1 MDEAQTFV
9 TTLIRDFARSAENSL
24 KSREAEPGWAGEPAW
39 DEPLVGFSS
48 GADPIYAAFKEH
60 VGEFHW
66 SPAEAFAKAFPED
79 QARPEE
85 LTVISWILPQ
95 TEATHQD
102 QKTQT
107 RLPAERWIRSRI
119 FGELFNEALRRHVAA
134 ALEAAER
141 PAAAPALSPAF
152 KIVPSERFY
161 LASTW
166 SERHAAFASGLG
178 TFGLCDGLI
187 TPRGK
192 AMRTGSVV
200 VRWQIAPTARPY
212 QDPHAYCLHY
222 THDACRECIQRCPA
236 GALSREGHD
245 KRRCNAYIQGQVVP
259 YTKEHFGFP
268 GRGGCG
274 LCQTGVPCASK
285 IPTMEDL
292 AERAGR

>member
-1 MDEAQTFV
+1 MDEAQAFV
-9 TTLIRDFARSAENSL
+9 TNLIRDFARSSENSL
-24 KSREAEPGWAGEPAW
+24 KAREDEPGWTGEPAW
-39 DEPLVGFSS
+39 AEPLVGFSS
-48 GADPIYAAFKEH
+48 GADPIYTAFKQH

-66 SPAEAFAKAFPED
+66 TPAEAFAQAFPQD
-79 QARPEE
+79 PAPPEE
-85 LTVISWILPQ
+85 LTVVSWILPQ
-95 TEATHQD
+95 TEATHRDQD
-102 QKTQT
+102 TQT
-107 RLPAERWIRSRI
+107 RLPSERWIRSRI
-119 FGELFNEALRRHVAA
+119 FGELFNEALRRRATA
-134 ALEAAER
+134 ALEAAGH
-141 PAAAPALSPAF
+141 AAVAPALSPGW

-161 LASTW
+161 LASKW

-200 VRWQIAPTARPY
+200 VRWKIATTPRPY

-222 THDACRECIQRCPA
+222 THDACRQCIQRCPA

-245 KRRCNAYIQGQVVP
+245 KRKCNAYIQEKVVP

-274 LCQTGVPCASK
+274 LCQVGVPCASK
-285 IPTMEDL
+285 IPTLEDL
-292 AERAGR
+292 A